1 MQIVPNQ
8 SCPDCSVIGIHYPD
22 RKAVFRMRVPDD
34 RVARETDIATVC
46 LRVLI
51 VDDEAM
57 IAEFLTD
64 VIEGLGHE
72 VCAVADTEDEAV
84 IAAELT
90 KPDLMII
97 DATLRAGSGP
107 AAVAR
112 IVRDRHVPHIFMSG
126 DRRAL
131 ASLHPAVTIGKPFSE
146 RDLARAIG
154 RATRTAH
161 TEAS

>member
-1 MQIVPNQ
+1 
-8 SCPDCSVIGIHYPD
+8 VIGINYPD
-22 RKAVFRMRVPDD
+22 RKSIIRMRVPDD
-34 RVARETDIATVC
+34 SATRETDIPTVC
-46 LRVLI
+46 LRVMI

-64 VIEGLGHE
+64 VIEGLGHD

-90 KPDLMII
+90 APDLMIV
-97 DATLRAGSGP
+97 DANLLAGSGP
-107 AAVAR
+107 AAVDR

-126 DRRAL
+126 DRGTL
-131 ASLHPAVTIGKPFSE
+131 ASLHPAVTLSKPFSE
-146 RDLARAIG
+146 RELARAIE

-161 TEAS
+161 NEAS